1 MGKLEDDR
9 LYSIS
14 IAIGAAAGIR
24 ILCSMEKFMQQQKIH
39 AVFEGGGVK
48 GTGLV
53 GAVDVTL
60 QQGYEFCNVAGTSAG
75 AIVAAFVA
83 AGYASVEMKDIMFAL
98 DYRRFQ
104 DAGFLSSIPLLGK
117 PLSLLLEKGIYKGD
131 YFEHWIR
138 DLLAQ
143 KGIRTFWDLVQENT
157 ELAPRYRYKLQVIT
171 SDIARGKLIVLP
183 WDALDYGI
191 HPDELDVARAVRMSM
206 SIPYFYKPII
216 LKDKQNHSSYMVDG
230 GVLSNYPVWLFDPEG
245 HNTTSL
251 WPTFGYKLV
260 EPSEGKPRAIK
271 GPISMLTALFAT
283 MMEAHDARYIKDAN
297 FLRTIPIETLGIQT
311 TQFDM
316 TIEQKQALYESG
328 KKAAAE
334 FFAHWSFAEYSAK
347 TLQTEHRTDK
357 VWET

>member
-1 MGKLEDDR
+1 MH
-9 LYSIS
+9 
-14 IAIGAAAGIR
+14 
-24 ILCSMEKFMQQQKIH
+24 EKKVF

-53 GAVDVTL
+53 GAVEITE
-60 QQGYEFCNVAGTSAG
+60 QQGYEFSHVAGTSAG
-75 AIVAAFVA
+75 AIVASLVA
-83 AGYASVEMKDIMFAL
+83 AGYSSAEMKEIMMGL
-98 DYRRFQ
+98 DYLKFK
-104 DAGFLSSIPLLGK
+104 DEGFEDKIPLIGK
-117 PLSLLLEKGIYKGD
+117 PLSLLFTKGIYEGD
-131 YFEHWIR
+131 YFEAWIR
-138 DLLAQ
+138 DLLA
-143 KGIRTFWDLVQENT
+143 KKNIRTFGDLVIE
-157 ELAPRYRYKLQVIT
+157 EYEECPRYRYRLQVVA
-171 SDIARGKLIVLP
+171 SDVSRGKLLVLP

-206 SIPYFYKPII
+206 SIPYFYKPIM
-216 LKDKQNHSSYMVDG
+216 LKDKQGHTSYMVDG

-245 HNTTSL
+245 DNTTPL

-260 EPSEGKPRAIK
+260 EPEEGKPRTIK

-316 TIEQKQALYESG
+316 TMEQKEALYESG
-328 KKAAAE
+328 KKAATE
-334 FFAHWSFAEYSAK
+334 FFAHWSFEEYATK

-357 VWET
+357 VWSHEKA

>member
-1 MGKLEDDR
+1 M
-9 LYSIS
+9 
-14 IAIGAAAGIR
+14 
-24 ILCSMEKFMQQQKIH
+24 QQKIH

-83 AGYASVEMKDIMFAL
+83 AGYNSAEMKDIMFGL

-104 DAGFLSSIPLLGK
+104 DAGFLSGIPLAGK
-117 PLSLLLEKGIYKGD
+117 PLSLLFKKGIYKGD
-131 YFEHWIR
+131 YFENWIR

-143 KGIRTFWDLVQENT
+143 KGIHTFWDLVIEEQE
-157 ELAPRYRYKLQVIT
+157 ESPRYRYKLQVVT

-206 SIPYFYKPII
+206 SIPYFYQPVA
-216 LKDKQNHSSYMVDG
+216 LKDKEGHDSYMVDG
-230 GVLSNYPVWLFDPEG
+230 GVLSNYPVWLFDPEAE
-245 HNTTSL
+245 NATAL
-251 WPTFGYKLV
+251 YPTFGYKLV
-260 EPSEGKPRAIK
+260 EPEEGKPRVIK
-271 GPISMLTALFAT
+271 GPISLLTALFAT
-283 MMEAHDARYIKDAN
+283 MMEAHDARYIKDTN
-297 FLRTIPIETLGIQT
+297 FMRTIPIETLGIQT

-316 TIEQKQALYESG
+316 TEEQKQALYESG
-328 KKAAAE
+328 EKAATE
-334 FFAHWSFAEYSAK
+334 FLERWSFAEYTQK
-347 TLQTEHRTDK
+347 TTKEEHRTDK
-357 VWET
+357 VWAH